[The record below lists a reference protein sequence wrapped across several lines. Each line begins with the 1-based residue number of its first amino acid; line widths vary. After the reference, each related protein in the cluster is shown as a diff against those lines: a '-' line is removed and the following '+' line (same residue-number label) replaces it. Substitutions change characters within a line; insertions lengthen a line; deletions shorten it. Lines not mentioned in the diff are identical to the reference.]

1 MLLLLAGVQYNN
13 VGACAGAWL
22 LVRRLETRGHVAAQ
36 RCGIRDFFVTPP
48 WVHMSYYRSVA

>member
-22 LVRRLETRGHVAAQ
+22 LVRRLETRGHLAAQ
-36 RCGIRDFFVTPP
+36 RCGIIDFFVTLP
-48 WVHMSYYRSVA
+48 WEHYTM